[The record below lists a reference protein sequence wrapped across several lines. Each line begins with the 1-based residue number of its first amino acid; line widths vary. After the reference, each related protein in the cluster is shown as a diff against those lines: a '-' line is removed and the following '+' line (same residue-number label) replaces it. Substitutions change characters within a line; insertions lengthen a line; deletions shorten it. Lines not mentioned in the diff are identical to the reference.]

1 MSQMSERGGSPS
13 ICLLGVTYATNNLG
27 VNALTDSAIS
37 GILRHFPNARIS
49 LLDYA
54 KDEALCEH
62 ILCNGRRVPVKVVP
76 VRFSKN
82 VTLRNNVALL
92 LLAAFIG
99 RLLPTMRRHSLL
111 SRFPVLEHL
120 EKCDMVA
127 AASGGDSFSDIYGA
141 FRFFYVS
148 IPQMLVAVM
157 GKPLILLPQTVGPFR
172 TSLARWTARIILLS
186 AKRVYA
192 RDYISLRR
200 ARDLAGFPGNR
211 SKVQFRPDMAF
222 TLPVSTGS
230 PEMKGFVGEST
241 KGGTIKP
248 IAVNVSGLL
257 YMGGYSRANMF
268 GLRVDYQRLVREL
281 VHLLLNLHPG
291 PVVLLPHVFGAENPE
306 SDEAVCIT
314 LHDEFDRGLR
324 GSRVLLP
331 KFQYDQREVK
341 SLIAN
346 CDFVVASRM
355 HVCIAALSLGVPAVG
370 VAYSPKF
377 QGVMESLNL
386 EGLIADPR
394 YQNEG
399 QVLDQIHRTY
409 VARDTYREML
419 EQRISKVRLKAE
431 TLFTDFESLL
441 TDTWRIGEEPGAP
454 RIILRENH
462 QPQASGVNGDGD
474 KSPVKISGKHHRQPV
489 KL

>member
-1 MSQMSERGGSPS
+1 MSQMSERRGSPS

-37 GILRHFPNARIS
+37 GILRHFPNAHIS

-54 KDEALCEH
+54 KDEARCEH
-62 ILCNGRRVPVKVVP
+62 ILSNGRRVPVKVVP

-92 LLAAFIG
+92 LLASFIG
-99 RLLPTMRRHSLL
+99 RLIPTKMRHSLH

-120 EKCDMVA
+120 EQCDMVA

-148 IPQMLVAVM
+148 LPQILIAVM

-172 TSLARWTARIILLS
+172 TNLARWTARIILLS

-200 ARDLAGFPGNR
+200 ARDLVGFAGNR

-222 TLPVSTGS
+222 TLPVSTDS
-230 PEMKGFVGEST
+230 PEMKDFVGEST

-268 GLRVDYQRLVREL
+268 GLRVDYQRLVREI

-291 PVVLLPHVFGAENPE
+291 PVVLLPHVFGAKNLE
-306 SDEAVCIT
+306 SDEAVCTT
-314 LHDEFDRGLR
+314 LHEEFGHGPW

-331 KFQYDQREVK
+331 KFHYDQREVK

-346 CDFVVASRM
+346 CEFVVASRM
-355 HVCIAALSLGVPAVG
+355 HVCIAALSQGVPAVG

-377 QGVMESLNL
+377 QGVMESMNL
-386 EGLIADPR
+386 IGLIADPR
-394 YQNEG
+394 SQDEG
-399 QVLDQIHRTY
+399 QVLDQIRRTY
-409 VARDTYREML
+409 VARNTYREML
-419 EQRISKVRLKAE
+419 EKRISKIRLKAE
-431 TLFTDFESLL
+431 GLFTDFESYL
-441 TDTWRIGEEPGAP
+441 TDTWRIGMEPDAP
-454 RIILRENH
+454 RIILRGDY
-462 QPQASGVNGDGD
+462 QPQVSGVNGYGD
-474 KSPVKISGKHHRQPV
+474 KSRVQVSGKNR
-489 KL
+489 